1 MVESSRLVCRF
12 GHVLHRH
19 NSTLMKHSQTGKT
32 WIRCLICHA
41 ARQRKARRKREQ
53 NQMSKRDYE
62 FFAAI
67 IRRAL
72 ANLPATEQIGVEA
85 VITQACETFTYEN
98 PRFNEAMFRKA
109 CVPKDAKVVS

>member
-12 GHVLHRH
+12 GHVLHGR

-53 NQMSKRDYE
+53 NQMSKKDYE
-62 FFAAI
+62 FIASVIRDLDVTGGMKARIARAFASE
-67 IRRAL
+67 L
-72 ANLPATEQIGVEA
+72 LNT
-85 VITQACETFTYEN
+85 N
-98 PRFNEAMFRKA
+98 PRFKLQQFIDA
-109 CVPKDAKVVS
+109 CVKETVP